1 MLSALLLAAS
11 LLAPPPPSSHPTSTP
26 TPEAPAA
33 KAVTASDAPR
43 GRILIETKRGK
54 LEFDHQAHSK
64 VACAAC
70 HKGQGVPARIGI
82 KGKDAAHKFCLA
94 CHRAQK
100 KGPQK
105 CTSCHDR

>member
-11 LLAPPPPSSHPTSTP
+11 LLASPPTASPAKAAPRPGAP
-26 TPEAPAA
+26 AGAPLAAPAA
-33 KAVTASDAPR
+33 PK
-43 GRILIETKRGK
+43 GRILIETRRGK
-54 LEFDHQAHSK
+54 LEFDHQLHAK
-64 VACAAC
+64 MACAAC
-70 HKGQGVPARIGI
+70 HQGQGVPARIGI

-105 CTSCHDR
+105 CTSCHER